1 MRDKRFYREIFLIFG
16 GIVLGMAGIEGLV
29 RLYFSV
35 KMDYHIEMW
44 KYATRLKRPSPDP
57 ALSHEHVPG
66 AEDVLMGVRVR
77 INQYGMRGREYS
89 RKKPTGVYRILL
101 VGDSI
106 ALGWGV
112 PEERTLSSLLE
123 ARLNQNPTLYS
134 AHTPSGVRN
143 RFEVINAGVGNHN
156 TTQELA
162 HLRKN
167 GMSFKPDLL
176 LLLYFINDAEP
187 VSTPARNPLLGRSQA
202 AVIVWSRLDTLLR
215 KFGGRKDYVQHYRE
229 IFAEG
234 SAGRADSFRALVE
247 MNRLA
252 KKTGSNFAIA
262 FFPDLHNLVGYP
274 FRSIHNL
281 VGGFAQSRGVPF
293 IDLLPVFEGVKEPM
307 MLWVSADDAHPNG
320 RANRMAARGVLRGLV
335 KAGLL
340 RQ

>member
-1 MRDKRFYREIFLIFG
+1 MRNKRFYREIFLIFG

-162 HLRKN
+162 HLKKN

-176 LLLYFINDAEP
+176 LLLYFINHASPYRCRFETRCCGAP
-187 VSTPARNPLLGRSQA
+187 RPL
-202 AVIVWSRLDTLLR
+202 
-215 KFGGRKDYVQHYRE
+215 
-229 IFAEG
+229 
-234 SAGRADSFRALVE
+234 
-247 MNRLA
+247 
-252 KKTGSNFAIA
+252 
-262 FFPDLHNLVGYP
+262 
-274 FRSIHNL
+274 
-281 VGGFAQSRGVPF
+281 
-293 IDLLPVFEGVKEPM
+293 
-307 MLWVSADDAHPNG
+307 
-320 RANRMAARGVLRGLV
+320 
-335 KAGLL
+335 
-340 RQ
+340 

>member
-1 MRDKRFYREIFLIFG
+1 
-16 GIVLGMAGIEGLV
+16 
-29 RLYFSV
+29 
-35 KMDYHIEMW
+35 
-44 KYATRLKRPSPDP
+44 
-57 ALSHEHVPG
+57 
-66 AEDVLMGVRVR
+66 
-77 INQYGMRGREYS
+77 
-89 RKKPTGVYRILL
+89 VYRILL

-123 ARLNQNPTLYS
+123 ASLNQTPTLYS
-134 AHTPSGVRN
+134 AHTPSGVRT

-187 VSTPARNPLLGRSQA
+187 VSPPARNPLLWRSQA

-229 IFAEG
+229 VFAEG
-234 SAGRADSFRALVE
+234 SAGRADSLRALVE

-335 KAGLL
+335 KVGLL